1 MVETE
6 NAYQA
11 QPLEVTS
18 TATDGITVVSVAGEI
33 DHNSAGPLIDVL
45 GLDVLGDSP
54 RVVVDLRRVSFM
66 DSSGINVL
74 LGARRDIATAGGW
87 LRLAGVQPS
96 VMRVLEI
103 VGVHHI
109 IPCYPSLREALSA

>member
-6 NAYQA
+6 GTYQA

-18 TATDGITVVSVAGEI
+18 SVTGGITVVRVAGEI
-33 DHNSAGPLIDVL
+33 DHDSAGPLIHAL
-45 GLDVLGDSP
+45 GLGEVGVPP
-54 RVVVDLRRVSFM
+54 RVVVDLREVPFM

-74 LGARRDIATAGGW
+74 LGAHRDITPAGGW

-96 VMRVLEI
+96 VLRTLEL
-103 VGVHHI
+103 VGIHHI
-109 IPCYPSLREALSA
+109 LACHPSLDEALAA

>member
-33 DHNSAGPLIDVL
+33 DHNSAGPLIEAL
-45 GLDVLGDSP
+45 GLGELGDPP
-54 RVVVDLRRVSFM
+54 RVVVDLRQVSFM

-74 LGARRDIATAGGW
+74 LAAHRDIAPASGW
-87 LRLAGVQPS
+87 LRLAGVQPY
-96 VMRVLEI
+96 VMRTLEL

-109 IPCYPSLREALSA
+109 IPCHPGLQEALAA

>member
-1 MVETE
+1 METE
-6 NAYQA
+6 SAYQA

-18 TATDGITVVSVAGEI
+18 TGTDGITVVKVAGEI
-33 DHNSAGPLIDVL
+33 DHNSAGPLIHAL
-45 GLDVLGDSP
+45 GLGELGVPP
-54 RVVVDLRRVSFM
+54 RVVVDLRQVPFM

-74 LGARRDIATAGGW
+74 LGANRDIAPAGGW

-96 VMRVLEI
+96 VLRTLEL

-109 IPCYPSLREALSA
+109 IPCHPSLQEALDT